1 MAYAD
6 VSPSDQS
13 TAGGAAGSLTV
24 NESSVEASDGS
35 GGSGGRKATIAAGLP
50 LHVAAE
56 IGGIQ

>member
-24 NESSVEASDGS
+24 NASSVEASDGS
-35 GGSGGRKATIAAGLP
+35 GGGGRKATVAAGLP